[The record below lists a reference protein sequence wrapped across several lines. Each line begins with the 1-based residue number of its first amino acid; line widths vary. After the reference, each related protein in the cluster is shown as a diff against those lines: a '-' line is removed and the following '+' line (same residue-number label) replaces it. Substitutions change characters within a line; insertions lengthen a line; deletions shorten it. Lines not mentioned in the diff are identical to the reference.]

1 MDSFKFARRP
11 RVHSHNNVS
20 VYPGWMRTH
29 IVSTAA
35 NPTYPNVMG
44 MVLPPCQTLGRQ
56 LETRSTLDVRRP
68 PRVDFHF
75 SAPTRVP

>member
-11 RVHSHNNVS
+11 RVHSYDSVS
-20 VYPGWMRTH
+20 VYPGWMGTH

-44 MVLPPCQTLGRQ
+44 MCAAAVSSPSVGNAI
-56 LETRSTLDVRRP
+56 DK
-68 PRVDFHF
+68 
-75 SAPTRVP
+75 